1 MQADGSQCEDLYLS
15 HINSDLSVT
24 YKIALY
30 TISSTE
36 MRIIMAQNMPKRKIK
51 DSVFT
56 NLFQEKKY
64 LLQLYKALHPEDNNA
79 TEDDIKDVTI
89 KHILVDADYNDL
101 GFSVGGRLVILV
113 ESQSTWT
120 LNIIIRALMYL
131 IQTYHDFFKR
141 TKQNLYGYR
150 KVNMPKPELY
160 VIFTGEKPKN
170 PPDTIS
176 LSKDFFEGE
185 KIAVD
190 VEVKVL
196 YQENEN
202 TIIGQYIIF
211 CKVYN
216 EQRRIYGQTKK
227 AVSETIRICKNRNV
241 LKEYLENKEQEV
253 VDIMMTLF
261 DDKQILEAY
270 AKDIDENVTYREA
283 KKTAERMIKDGEMS
297 LEKIAHYV
305 PTLSMDELKKIEAEI
320 MQLA

>member
-1 MQADGSQCEDLYLS
+1 
-15 HINSDLSVT
+15 
-24 YKIALY
+24 
-30 TISSTE
+30 
-36 MRIIMAQNMPKRKIK
+36 MAQSTPKRKIK

-56 NLFQEKKY
+56 NLFQDKKY
-64 LLQLYKALHPEDNNA
+64 LLRLYKALHPEDS
-79 TEDDIKDVTI
+79 DVITI

-101 GFSVGGRLVILV
+101 GFSVGERLVILV

-141 TKQNLYGYR
+141 TKQNLYGSK

-170 PPDTIS
+170 PPDTIL
-176 LSKDFFEGE
+176 LSKDFFDGE

-190 VEVKVL
+190 AEVKVL
-196 YQENEN
+196 YQEDEN
-202 TIIGQYIIF
+202 NIIGQYIIF

-216 EQRRIYGQTKK
+216 KQRKKYGQVKK
-227 AVSETIRICKNRNV
+227 AVTETIRICKDRNV

-261 DDKQILEAY
+261 DDEQILEAY
-270 AKDIDENVTYREA
+270 AKDIDDNATHREA
-283 KKTAERMIKDGEMS
+283 RENARIMLKNGRITVEEIPSFFPKLT
-297 LEKIAHYV
+297 LEDAR
-305 PTLSMDELKKIEAEI
+305 ELEAEV